1 MLRISRIAPE
11 VEMTLSRRAFLA
23 AQGAAAGAVLVPGRL
38 LAALEAATPPTPA
51 VDDWAKVRG
60 LFRLSPEYLHFAG
73 FFIASHP
80 APVRDAIESWRKA
93 MDENPF
99 MVVDG
104 GLFED
109 EAKNVQSRV
118 REAAATYLGGK
129 AEEVCLTPNTTTGLA
144 LVYHG
149 LPLKPGQEILT
160 THHDHTS
167 HHLSIEYAAQRTGA
181 TFRKIP
187 LFDDSAK
194 ATVDEVVGRIRNG
207 VKPATRVV
215 GITWVHS
222 QSGIRLPI
230 RAISGAIAEL
240 NKKRDPQDRI
250 LLVVDGVHGL
260 GCVDENVADLGAD
273 FFCAGTHKWIFA
285 PRGTG
290 LVWAHP
296 EAWARLRPLIPT
308 FSDEEPYDA
317 WIHSRPVKGPT
328 NARRMTP
335 GGFQAYEHQWASVS
349 AFKLHQTIGRARIAT
364 RVAELNGRIKD
375 GLAGIRGVRLH
386 TPRDAAL
393 SAGICCFE
401 VDGKKPG
408 DVVKALLSKKVI
420 ASTSPYANTY
430 ARLSAGIFN
439 TESEVDQALGA
450 LRTSIA

>member
-1 MLRISRIAPE
+1 
-11 VEMTLSRRAFLA
+11 MTLSRRAFLA
-23 AQGAAAGAVLVPGRL
+23 TQGVAAGALLVPGRL
-38 LAALEAATPPTPA
+38 LAALEAATPPTPKL
-51 VDDWAKVRG
+51 DDWAKVRSQ
-60 LFRLSPEYLHFAG
+60 FRLTPDYLHFAG

-80 APVRDAIESWRKA
+80 APVREAIESWRKA
-93 MDENPF
+93 IDENPF

-109 EAKNVQSRV
+109 DAKNVQSRV
-118 REAAATYLGGK
+118 REAAAAYLGGK
-129 AEEVCLTPNTTTGLA
+129 PEEVCLTPNTTTGLA

-149 LPLKPGQEILT
+149 LPLKPGQEVLT
-160 THHDHTS
+160 TEHDHTS
-167 HHLSIEYAAQRTGA
+167 HHHSIEYAGMRSGA

-187 LFDDSAK
+187 LFTDSAK
-194 ATVDEVVGRIRNG
+194 ATVDEVVGRIRSAVRPN
-207 VKPATRVV
+207 TRVV

-230 RAISGAIAEL
+230 RAISAALAEL
-240 NKKRDPQDRI
+240 NRKRDPQDRV
-250 LLVVDGVHGL
+250 LLVVDGVHGI
-260 GCVDENVADLGAD
+260 GCVDETIAELGAD

-290 LVWAHP
+290 LVWARP
-296 EAWARLRPLIPT
+296 EAWALLRPVVPT
-308 FSDEEPYDA
+308 FSEEETYTA
-317 WIHSRPVKGPT
+317 WIENRPVKGPT

-335 GGFQAYEHQWASVS
+335 GGFVAYEHQWASVA
-349 AFKLHQTIGRARIAT
+349 AFKMHQSIGRARIAK

-375 GLAGIRGVRLH
+375 GLAATRGVRLH
-386 TPRDAAL
+386 TPRDPAL

-401 VDGKKPG
+401 VDGRKPEA
-408 DVVKALLSKKVI
+408 VVTALLERKII

-439 TESEVDQALGA
+439 TEAEVDQALGA